1 MASGFVAPQLKL
13 AICAILVL
21 PFLIT
26 TATAAHIF
34 LDWHVSTD
42 FNLKPVSTDQPVGI
56 MNTFHLFIFLF
67 VLLMHSSIL
76 LLLIYFAGNNNQ
88 WHVPGTPYKCNNK

>member
-26 TATAAHIF
+26 IATAADIL

-42 FNLKPVSTDQPVGI
+42 FNLKHVSTDQPVEI

-67 VLLMHSSIL
+67 VLLMHLSIL
-76 LLLIYFAGNNNQ
+76 LFFN
-88 WHVPGTPYKCNNK
+88 TFCR